1 MIQTERITTEDG
13 RTLIR
18 TYSDAGKMILQE
30 QTGILYNEAVDVEG
44 KYTYTESDQP
54 SDDLLTAEQALSILM
69 GGDGE

>member
-1 MIQTERITTEDG
+1 MIQTEYITTEDG

-30 QTGILYNEAVDVEG
+30 QTGILYSEAVDVEG
-44 KYTYTESDQP
+44 KYTYTESEQP

>member
-1 MIQTERITTEDG
+1 MIQIERITTEDG

-30 QTGILYNEAVDVEG
+30 QTGILYSEAVDVEG

-54 SDDLLTAEQALSILM
+54 SDDLLTAEEALSILM

>member
-1 MIQTERITTEDG
+1 MIQTEYITTEDG

-30 QTGILYNEAVDVEG
+30 QTGILYSEAVDVEG

-54 SDDLLTAEQALSILM
+54 NDDLLTAEQALSILM